1 MTLRLWLE
9 DVAREAGGL
18 ALEMAGRV
26 RTERKGS
33 SIVSE
38 ADRAV
43 ERLIVDRIRAEYPD
57 DYILAE
63 ESGADPDGAADPG
76 GGTYLG
82 GEARWW
88 AVDPID
94 GTLPYLSGLPFWG
107 VSVACLRGSRPE
119 GAAVALPGMGEM
131 YSALAGGPSF
141 RNGEPIPPVPPEPP
155 GDHSALFVP
164 CGDFE
169 GLEIRF
175 PGKRLSL
182 AAVSLHFLYTA
193 AGASFGAVS
202 EPTRAYDIAASALI
216 LESAAGAVR
225 YISGKEVDYAELA
238 DGRRTPEPVVAAQPD
253 QVEWLCGQ
261 VKWSGD

>member
-9 DVAREAGGL
+9 DVVREAGGL

-63 ESGADPDGAADPG
+63 ESGADPGGVPSPG
-76 GGTYLG
+76 GPSP
-82 GEARWW
+82 GEEVRWW

-119 GAAVALPGMGEM
+119 GAAVALPAMGEM
-131 YSALAGGPSF
+131 YSALSGELSF
-141 RNGEPIPPVPPEPP
+141 RNGELIPPVPPDPP
-155 GDHSALFVP
+155 VDHSALFVP

-193 AGASFGAVS
+193 SGASFGAVS

-216 LESAAGAVR
+216 LESAGGAVR
-225 YISGKEVDYAELA
+225 YISGKEIDYAELA
-238 DGRRTPEPVVAAQPD
+238 DGRRTLEPVVAAHPH
-253 QVEWLCGQ
+253 QVEWLCRQ
-261 VKWSGD
+261 VKWARD

>member
-9 DVAREAGGL
+9 DVAREAGEM
-18 ALEMAGRV
+18 ALDMAGRV
-26 RTERKGS
+26 RTEKKGS

-43 ERLIVDRIRAEYPD
+43 ERLIVGRIRAEYPD

-63 ESGADPDGAADPG
+63 ESGASGGNYPG
-76 GGTYLG
+76 GDNPGK
-82 GEARWW
+82 EARWW

-94 GTLPYLSGLPFWG
+94 GTLPYLSRFPFWG
-107 VSVACLRGSRPE
+107 VSVACMSGSHPV
-119 GAAVALPGMGEM
+119 GAAVALPAMGEM
-131 YSALAGGPSF
+131 YSALSGGPSF
-141 RNGEPIPPVPPEPP
+141 RNGEPIPPIRPGPP

-193 AGASFGAVS
+193 AGSSFGAVS
-202 EPTRAYDIAASALI
+202 EPTRAFDIAAAALI
-216 LESAAGAVR
+216 LENAGGAVR
-225 YISGKEVDYAELA
+225 YISGKEVDYAEIA
-238 DGRRTPEPVVAAQPD
+238 GGQRTPEPVAAASSD
-253 QVEWLCGQ
+253 QVGWLCGQ
-261 VKWSGD
+261 VMWTGD